1 MYQCGSI
8 RFSRWPLVASRFMP
22 CLLVLPMMVCWP
34 ARSLGASQQEG
45 ESALSVVKATLS
57 GVFAILD
64 NAQLQES
71 QKRRRIEEIVATRF
85 DYREMSK
92 RTLASHWGRLAEP
105 EQTEFVES
113 FKMFLSDRYAGKI
126 RDYAGEKVE
135 YLGERMEGDFAE
147 IRTKLVSDKTNYPLD
162 YRLIKKEG
170 KWYAYDLVVDGVS
183 LVKNYRSQFERIIQS
198 DSYEELVR
206 RMKTRMLAE
215 EQKAKRE

>member
-8 RFSRWPLVASRFMP
+8 KFSWWPLVASRFIP
-22 CLLVLPMMVCWP
+22 CVLALLVMACWP
-34 ARSLGASQQEG
+34 AQSVGASQQEA

-71 QKRRRIEEIVATRF
+71 EKRRRIEETVATRF

-92 RTLASHWGRLAEP
+92 RTLASHWRGLTEP
-105 EQTEFVES
+105 EQTMFVES
-113 FKMFLSDRYAGKI
+113 FKDFLSDRYARKI
-126 RDYAGEKVE
+126 GDYAGEKVM
-135 YLGERMEGDFAE
+135 YLGERMEGDYAE
-147 IRTKLVSDKTNYPLD
+147 IRTKLVSKKTNYPLD

-183 LVKNYRSQFERIIQS
+183 LVKNYRSQFDRIIRS

-206 RMKTRMLAE
+206 QMTNRTVAE
-215 EQKAKRE
+215 EEKAK